1 MRQYD
6 YYVYMLRCNDGS
18 YYTSITNSVVRRL
31 WQHQNGI
38 NPDCYTFSRRP
49 VELVYS
55 AWFTNVF
62 EAIHWEKQ
70 IKRWSRKKKEALIR
84 GEWQKIQECAK
95 RRTPF
100 PKYNQSMSP

>member
-1 MRQYD
+1 MYD
-6 YYVYMLRCNDGS
+6 YYVYMLRCSDGS
-18 YYTSITNSVVRRL
+18 YYTGITNSVERRL

-84 GEWQKIQECAK
+84 GEWEEIQRLAK
-95 RRTPF
+95 KDFSTKKNR
-100 PKYNQSMSP
+100 SMSP